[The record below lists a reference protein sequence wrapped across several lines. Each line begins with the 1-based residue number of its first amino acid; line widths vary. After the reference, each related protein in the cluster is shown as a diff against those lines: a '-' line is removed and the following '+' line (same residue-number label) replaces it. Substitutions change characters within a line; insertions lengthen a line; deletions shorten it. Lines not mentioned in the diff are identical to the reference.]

1 MMMRIILLVLL
12 LNIEGL
18 SASVSGSNVF
28 KGEGAD
34 DIAWMN
40 MLTMVAVGAAARGM
54 SACKTTSSDAL
65 AASAAGGVY
74 LWGEISTLQSSK
86 GMEAQSYT
94 YNYNENGTLIDS
106 DKVALTAMRKNYV
119 DARANLTTKKNM
131 QKYAGLGFAGSGVWA
146 GYKHHTLSKKREQCE
161 SDLGQ
166 ALSACEKELVP
177 SVAGSVTTGAL
188 PDPSGA
194 TKVAEYAKM
203 QDAAASLPR
212 IAKIEEQIEFSTD
225 HSDKLQK
232 SVDEFLANIKNNTL
246 KCKTLAETSCSD
258 FVVDYKKGLNRCT
271 DAMKKESQN
280 NDIKMDSSPAQEPA
294 VTENMVREYFRLKGM
309 PGFYDEVLDHLVKRE
324 SVGVLKL
331 DAYISF
337 FTDLIIP
344 SSYAGFTQLLG
355 LAGVGVG
362 VFTGLKA
369 EKTMFIDK
377 YLSTY
382 KNRAYVFG
390 AMSLLAFSASS
401 ETAGQIAKI
410 DSNIRKIDSILNS
423 IGGGS
428 GSAGSYGSG
437 GSSYYDSTYNPYNT
451 PITIPPSKV
460 ELPCATPD
468 CKPISE
474 TIDAQL
480 ENDPDLQKLANI
492 PESKPIIQSIKNTA
506 ALADDMKSKNQLSKG
521 SLSKLNEVGNQKNAL
536 SKALTGLE
544 RKLNEDK
551 GSAAAPI
558 KLSGDPMLARE
569 LGSNRY
575 TGKGGTIVASESPV
589 LANVNPDASKGGKK
603 DVSVNM
609 SNDVFYM
616 PPVNTNKRDT
626 KEEQE
631 NVVEEVSLD
640 LDDADLASEVA
651 LAKYSNSEAE
661 LASADGPSLWTLITN
676 RYLKTATEKLLIPK
690 DEFNPDIPAKKGK
703 K

>member
-1 MMMRIILLVLL
+1 LKKIIVQITILGFLLEINSFGV
-12 LNIEGL
+12 NAT
-18 SASVSGSNVF
+18 SSNVF

-94 YNYNENGTLIDS
+94 YNYNENGTLVDS

-119 DARANLTTKKNM
+119 DARDNLKTKKSM
-131 QKYAGLGFAGSGVWA
+131 QNYAGLGFGGSGVWA
-146 GYKHHTLSKKREQCE
+146 GYKHFSLSKKREQCE
-161 SDLGQ
+161 SDLSQ
-166 ALSACEKELVP
+166 ALSVCEKE
-177 SVAGSVTTGAL
+177 VATLAPNNVIQI
-188 PDPSGA
+188 
-194 TKVAEYAKM
+194 KEIAKM

-212 IAKIEEQIEFSTD
+212 ITKMEDAVEFSTD
-225 HSDKLQK
+225 HSEKLQT

-246 KCKTLAETSCSD
+246 NCKSVAETSCSE
-258 FVVDYKKGLNRCT
+258 FVQEYKKGLNRCT

-280 NDIKMDSSPAQEPA
+280 NDIKIENPPVNDPV
-294 VTENMVREYFRLKGM
+294 VTEDMVREYFRLKGM
-309 PGFYDEVLDHLVKRE
+309 PGFYDEVLEHLVKRE
-324 SVGVLKL
+324 SMGVLKL

-344 SSYAGFTQLLG
+344 SSYAGYTQLLG

-390 AMSLLAFSASS
+390 AMSLLAFSAAS

-410 DSNIRKIDSILNS
+410 DSNIRKIDSIINS
-423 IGGGS
+423 MGGGS
-428 GSAGSYGSG
+428 GSGGSYGTGSG
-437 GSSYYDSTYNPYNT
+437 GSGYGSSYNPYTT
-451 PITIPPSKV
+451 PITIPDPKL

-474 TIDAQL
+474 TIETEL

-492 PESKPIIQSIKNTA
+492 PESRPVFQSIKNTA
-506 ALADDMKSKNQLSKG
+506 ALADDMKSSGQLTKG
-521 SLSKLNEVGNQKNAL
+521 SLAKLNDIGNQKNAF

-544 RKLNEDK
+544 RKLNDSQA
-551 GSAAAPI
+551 GSGGPL
-558 KLSGDPMLARE
+558 KLSGDQTLANQ
-569 LGSNRY
+569 LGRHKYSGN
-575 TGKGGTIVASESPV
+575 GGTSIAGGAAVA
-589 LANVNPDASKGGKK
+589 ANLDNNVANKGNKK
-603 DVSVNM
+603 DLSVVM
-609 SNDVFYM
+609 SNDVYYM

-626 KEEQE
+626 TEGES
-631 NVVEEVSLD
+631 VVEEVSLE
-640 LDDADLASEVA
+640 LDSESA
-651 LAKYSNSEAE
+651 LSKYSNNEAE

-676 RYLKTATEKLLIPK
+676 RYLKSATEKLLIPK
-690 DEFNPDIPAKKGK
+690 DDINPDIPAKRSK
-703 K
+703 